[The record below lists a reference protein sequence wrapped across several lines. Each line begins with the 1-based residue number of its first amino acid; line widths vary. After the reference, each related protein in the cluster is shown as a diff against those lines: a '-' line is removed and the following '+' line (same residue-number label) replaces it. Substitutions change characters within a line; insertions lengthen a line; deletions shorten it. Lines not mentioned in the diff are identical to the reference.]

1 MTINNNPETL
11 RAPFDARTLQAVI
24 DLLDRVVMVAAPS
37 AKHPGDR
44 EVIAYVG
51 GLSSA
56 RNYVSGM
63 LDASLR
69 RAMEERTAAVDLDD
83 YRARRAAAMAA
94 ARAYHP
100 SAQGRKKSRDA
111 EVAYSPADAIETAQ
125 EFHARI
131 DEAERGVAV
140 EDTQPWYVTRSRARK
155 ARRHNTFAVVLL
167 MVTSLFLGAIGYAA
181 SAKADGPA
189 DAWEWEYG
197 PAACAYLDD
206 PENNSVAGLTGVIL
220 GAQEMGLTPEQA
232 GEAVA
237 ASVLDICPRHDDLLR
252 GFIMRYGPRQIA

>member
-1 MTINNNPETL
+1 MTTNNPETL

-37 AKHPGDR
+37 AEHPGDR

-69 RAMEERTAAVDLDD
+69 RAMEDTPAAVDLND
-83 YRARRAAAMAA
+83 YRQRKAA

-100 SAQGRKKSRDA
+100 SVWTPRDA
-111 EVAYSPADAIETAQ
+111 IKTA
-125 EFHARI
+125 EDFHADI
-131 DEAERGVAV
+131 ANAERGVAV
-140 EDTQPWYVTRSRARK
+140 DEQRPQRPQRFVGRSRARK
-155 ARRHNTFAVVLL
+155 ACWHNRIAVALLLVTFAL
-167 MVTSLFLGAIGYAA
+167 LGAIGYAA
-181 SAKADGPA
+181 SAKADGTA

-206 PENNSVAGLTGVIL
+206 PENNNVAGLTGVIL
-220 GAQEMGLTPEQA
+220 GAQEMGLTSEQA

-237 ASVLDICPRHDDLLR
+237 ASVLDYCPRHDDLLR
-252 GFIMRYGPRQIA
+252 AFVMRYGPRQTV

>member
-1 MTINNNPETL
+1 MTTNNPETL

-37 AKHPGDR
+37 AEHPGDR

-69 RAMEERTAAVDLDD
+69 RAMEQPAAVDLDD
-83 YRARRAAAMAA
+83 YRKRKAA

-100 SAQGRKKSRDA
+100 SVWTPGDA
-111 EVAYSPADAIETAQ
+111 VKTA
-125 EFHARI
+125 EDFHADI
-131 DEAERGVAV
+131 ANAERGVAV
-140 EDTQPWYVTRSRARK
+140 DEQRPQRPQRFVSRSRARK
-155 ARRHNTFAVVLL
+155 ARWYNRIAVALLLATFA
-167 MVTSLFLGAIGYAA
+167 FLGAIFYAA
-181 SAKADGPA
+181 GAKADGPV
-189 DAWEWEYG
+189 DAWQWEYG
-197 PAACAYLDD
+197 PAACDYLDS
-206 PENNSVAGLTGVIL
+206 NATLSGLSNAL
-220 GAQEMGLTPEQA
+220 ASAERSGLTPEQA

-237 ASVLDICPRHDDLLR
+237 ASVLDICPRHRDLLR
-252 GFIMRYGPRQIA
+252 AFVMRYGPRQIA

>member
-1 MTINNNPETL
+1 MTTNNPETL

-37 AKHPGDR
+37 AEHPGDR

-69 RAMEERTAAVDLDD
+69 RAMEETPAAVDLDD
-83 YRARRAAAMAA
+83 YRKRKAA

-100 SAQGRKKSRDA
+100 SAWTPRDA
-111 EVAYSPADAIETAQ
+111 IKTAQ
-125 EFHARI
+125 DFHADI
-131 DEAERGVAV
+131 ANAERGVAV
-140 EDTQPWYVTRSRARK
+140 DEQRPQRFVTRSRARK
-155 ARRHNTFAVVLL
+155 ARWHNRIAVALLLATFA
-167 MVTSLFLGAIGYAA
+167 FLGAIGYAA

-197 PAACAYLDD
+197 PAACSYLDD
-206 PENNSVAGLTGVIL
+206 PDNNSVAGLTEVIM
-220 GAQEMGLTPEQA
+220 GAADMGLTPEQA

-237 ASVLDICPRHDDLLR
+237 ASVLDICPRHRDLLR
-252 GFIMRYGPRQIA
+252 AFVMRYGPRQIA